1 MGLAMGSTQAGGR
14 ALIGRLTPEGR
25 NAEFFGLWGLASR
38 AAAIIGPLAYG
49 AVSRLSGGDHRMA
62 LLSTLTF
69 FVVGLLILLTVNEG
83 RGVAAARETAA

>member
-14 ALIGRLTPEGR
+14 ALIGRLTPQGR

-49 AVSRLSGGDHRMA
+49 AVNRLTEGDHRLA
-62 LLSTLTF
+62 LLSTLALF
-69 FVVGLLILLTVNEG
+69 IIGLLLLLTVSEA
-83 RGVAAARETAA
+83 RGVSAGRKGSL